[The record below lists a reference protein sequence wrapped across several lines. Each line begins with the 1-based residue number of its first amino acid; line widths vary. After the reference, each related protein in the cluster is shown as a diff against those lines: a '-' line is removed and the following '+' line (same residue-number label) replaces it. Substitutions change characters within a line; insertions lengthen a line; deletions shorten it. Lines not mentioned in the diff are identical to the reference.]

1 MKKALCLMIVSFI
14 IFSCNSGVEETSEA
28 SDSSSLQESE
38 TTGTGDEFKILT
50 DKSGVQWIGSK
61 LTLKHEGTINIQ
73 EGEFWIKEGKIT
85 AGRVVLDMNSIT
97 VSDLEGKD
105 KEDLET
111 HLKDTDFFEAH
122 EFPTGKFVLTE
133 IKDLKDSTFTHEV
146 SGNLSLKGISKRISF
161 PAVITIEGD
170 NFVANANFNIDRS
183 KWGIVYKGRLDNIIS
198 DEINLNIMIQAS
210 SVGK

>member
-1 MKKALCLMIVSFI
+1 MIVSFI
-14 IFSCNSGVEETSEA
+14 FLSCNSGFEETSES
-28 SDSSSLQESE
+28 SDSSSMQESA
-38 TTGTGDEFKILT
+38 TAGTGDEFKILT
-50 DKSGVQWIGSK
+50 DKSGVQWTGSK
-61 LTLKHEGTINIQ
+61 LTLKHEGNINIQ

-111 HLKDTDFFEAH
+111 HLKDTDFFETH

-133 IKDLKDSTFTHEV
+133 IKELNDSTFTHEV

-161 PAVITIEGD
+161 PAVITIEGN
-170 NFVANANFNIDRS
+170 NFIANANFNIDRS

-210 SVGK
+210 SAGK